1 LANLKTF
8 YALSGVALEGFGKGL
23 LKNHMT
29 EIKELIK
36 RDKNRPSVV
45 MWSLA
50 NEPRFSFI
58 FLLLLLTQSVWKGY
72 GKVRPLLTGPSPV
85 FLYMYGPATNV
96 HSLSSS
102 CVDCRAVM

>member
-1 LANLKTF
+1 VNLKTF
-8 YALSGVALEGFGKGL
+8 YVLSGVALEGFGKGL

-50 NEPRFSFI
+50 NEPRFSFV
-58 FLLLLLTQSVWKGY
+58 FLLLLICTYGPPHRRSLC
-72 GKVRPLLTGPSPV
+72 GKVMERLGH
-85 FLYMYGPATNV
+85 Y
-96 HSLSSS
+96 
-102 CVDCRAVM
+102 